1 MEYVGKDQGGK
12 NMEKI
17 LVLLRQVR
25 EDVDFSTSDDFI
37 RDNMLDS
44 LGVMTLVD
52 VLEEAFD
59 ITIDNDD
66 IVYDNFKNVDA
77 ILALLGKYK

>member
-1 MEYVGKDQGGK
+1 
-12 NMEKI
+12 MEKI

-25 EDVDFSTSDDFI
+25 EDSDFSTSDDFI
-37 RDNMLDS
+37 RDNLLDS
-44 LGVMTLVD
+44 LDVMTLVE
-52 VLEEAFD
+52 VLEEAYD

-77 ILALLGKYK
+77 ILGLIGKYKDNC

>member
-1 MEYVGKDQGGK
+1 
-12 NMEKI
+12 MEKI
-17 LVLLRQVR
+17 LEVLKQVR
-25 EDVDFSTSDDFI
+25 EDSDFSSSDDFI
-37 RDNMLDS
+37 RDNLLDS

-66 IVYDNFKNVDA
+66 IVYD
-77 ILALLGKYK
+77 